1 MEENNTELLFTDDD
15 IMKALM
21 KMSPEYKEALLAF
34 GFESLRFIAND
45 TESAKNAVENCDKYI
60 VGWKKAKEAIY
71 EFFEMIHN
79 QTTECV
85 IDEMANTYKE
95 LSREERLEFS
105 KKIAGESTLENSLDM
120 LDYNWKHL
128 LGTIQKAV
136 KV

>member
-1 MEENNTELLFTDDD
+1 MEENNKEFTFTDEN

-21 KMSPEYKEALLAF
+21 KMSPENKNELL
-34 GFESLRFIAND
+34 GLSLDSLIRTAND
-45 TESAKNAVENCDKYI
+45 TDFAQSQINNCDI
-60 VGWKKAKEAIY
+60 HITGWLRLKEAIH
-71 EFFEMIHN
+71 EFLELIHN
-79 QTTECV
+79 QTTESV
-85 IDEMANTYKE
+85 IDEMTKTYKE
-95 LSREERLEFS
+95 LSRKERLEFS